1 MARTLAS
8 LVDAANVKQNA
19 SVKEMTTSS
28 RKKAKKQQVKAKLK
42 EKSSTGVK
50 AKYLTMISDCI
61 LKLESASGSSRAAI
75 LNQLKLDYSKEI
87 GVNEKMIGVNL
98 SLALKHGLK
107 TGVLKM
113 AKKSGKGS
121 GSFKLTS
128 EEIERKKQGTSQE
141 GNKSNKK
148 NFFVEVEA
156 VDNLSSRNVIS
167 VLANQ
172 KVNNSDSDEGES
184 VDQMKNDEETFS
196 LVNNPEES
204 IAMLD
209 RIEFDTCG
217 SPDLKMSEKNQS

>member
-1 MARTLAS
+1 M
-8 LVDAANVKQNA
+8 
-19 SVKEMTTSS
+19 
-28 RKKAKKQQVKAKLK
+28 
-42 EKSSTGVK
+42 
-50 AKYLTMISDCI
+50 
-61 LKLESASGSSRAAI
+61 KLESASGSSRAAI

-87 GVNEKMIGVNL
+87 GANEKMIGVNL

-128 EEIERKKQGTSQE
+128 EEIKRKKQGTSQE
-141 GNKSNKK
+141 GNKSSSKRNS
-148 NFFVEVEA
+148 FVEVEA

-167 VLANQ
+167 ILADQ
-172 KVNNSDSDEGES
+172 TVNNSDSDEVGS
-184 VDQMKNDEETFS
+184 VDQMKNEEETFS